1 MDALNKLSLRGAQRR
16 GNPQNHLK
24 TKSWIASLRS
34 QWRQTRLVQRFPIV
48 PAAAIRLRLCN
59 DPAVSAQV
67 RPLKHR
73 PRRVSSC
80 TAPDVGA
87 GRSEEQTSEI
97 QSLMRISYAVFCL
110 KKTHS
115 NDNT

>member
-59 DPAVSAQV
+59 DPAVSAQEI
-67 RPLKHR
+67 
-73 PRRVSSC
+73 
-80 TAPDVGA
+80 
-87 GRSEEQTSEI
+87 GRAHVLTPVTNAHLVCRMLLEKKNI
-97 QSLMRISYAVFCL
+97 KILRILVLYIS
-110 KKTHS
+110 
-115 NDNT
+115 